1 MPTMAATPTSAPV
14 AGAIDAI
21 TLTDT
26 TAALYWSGFSSMGE
40 RSLLPASDP
49 VNTADHVA
57 TAMAPPVTPVSYPK
71 IGSDPSNGVFT
82 IEREKA
88 PATGWH
94 SYYRAGAVGN
104 HQPVVV
110 SGGSA
115 AAAAD
120 IHTCGSKQ
128 CIFDAIRFSKNRPKI
143 IRVYGNIDMRVGSDG
158 AFREWT
164 SWDDQKGSSIVIPS
178 NTTLVGINAADGSPA
193 RLISAQIEIGKEYSG
208 SCGEADYKCWIA
220 AGKSQESYPGWT
232 RNVIVR
238 NLWIQTNWDV
248 QPEGSADAYY
258 DGMVVAMAQNVWI
271 DRVTITDGQYN
282 DVLAKKTSGANTRH
296 DGALDIVRGSDYV
309 TVSNSAFIDHG
320 KTTLVSNSDSG
331 RAWSDENRFH
341 VTFYGNYYKDTG
353 QRIPRVRW
361 GQVHIFNNYVE
372 GDRTATTTTAFEGG
386 VGMGY
391 KADVLMESTLWNVE
405 PTKETEAC
413 KKITANHGSWISFRQ
428 NNTWLKSAKYLPNGL
443 DVTAT
448 MKTCG
453 YAEKVNWT
461 PPYSYTAV
469 VAPLTLES
477 TIKANAG
484 AGAIKPAVSS
494 GRSRR

>member
-1 MPTMAATPTSAPV
+1 
-14 AGAIDAI
+14 
-21 TLTDT
+21 
-26 TAALYWSGFSSMGE
+26 
-40 RSLLPASDP
+40 
-49 VNTADHVA
+49 
-57 TAMAPPVTPVSYPK
+57 MAPPVTPLAYPK
-71 IGSDPSNGVFT
+71 ISTDPSNGVFT

-94 SYYRAGAVGN
+94 GYYRAGGTVGN

-110 SGGSA
+110 SGGSSA
-115 AAAAD
+115 ASAD
-120 IHTCGSKQ
+120 IYTCGTKQ
-128 CIFDAIRFSKNRPKI
+128 CIFDAIRTSKNRPKI
-143 IRVYGNIDMRVGSDG
+143 IRVYGNIDMRLDKDG
-158 AFREWT
+158 TFREWT
-164 SWDDQKGSSIVIPS
+164 SWDDQKGSSILLPS

-193 RLISAQIEIGKEYSG
+193 RLISAQIEIGKEF
-208 SCGEADYKCWIA
+208 SCPSNSDKADYECWIG

-271 DRVTITDGQYN
+271 DHVTITDGQYN
-282 DVLAKKTSGANTRH
+282 DVLAAATAGANTRH

-372 GDRTATTTTAFEGG
+372 GDREATAVHAFEGG
-386 VGMGY
+386 LGMGY
-391 KADVLMESTLWNVE
+391 KADVLMESTLWNIQ
-405 PTKETEAC
+405 PTKQTEAC
-413 KKITANHGSWISFRQ
+413 NKIVVNHKNWISFRQ
-428 NNTWLKSAKYLPNGL
+428 SNTWLKSTKYLPSGV
-443 DVTAT
+443 DVSADLTG
-448 MKTCG
+448 CG
-453 YAEKVNWT
+453 FTSAVNWT
-461 PPYSYTAV
+461 PPYAYTAV
-469 VAPLTLES
+469 AAPLTLES
-477 TIKANAG
+477 SVKANAG
-484 AGAIKPAVSS
+484 AGANKPAVAT
-494 GRSRR
+494 GRKRRSL